1 MWRGC
6 SDFGAICVMITE
18 VLARRHCGRRGSI
31 NHRYGQCIIGVWP
44 GRGEQGGISDITAF
58 IQTEYHMC
66 SGLGVLICVGSKWK
80 KASVWTF
87 CTSSELRWR
96 PMTLLS
102 FPRCFRQLV
111 ARSPPDP
118 RCLCNKG
125 AQALDSGC
133 HGLDRPSLVLQGN
146 KNDSNV
152 LQGYLSAD
160 LHPTKIINNTPIFHE
175 LKSIILN

>member
-66 SGLGVLICVGSKWK
+66 SGLGVPICVGSKWK
-80 KASVWTF
+80 RQASEHFVPALSSASVPWRCCHF
-87 CTSSELRWR
+87 LGVSVSSSLEALLILAASVIKELRLW
-96 PMTLLS
+96 TLDVTAWIVQVW
-102 FPRCFRQLV
+102 FCREIKTTVTFF
-111 ARSPPDP
+111 
-118 RCLCNKG
+118 KG
-125 AQALDSGC
+125 IYQQIYTRRKL
-133 HGLDRPSLVLQGN
+133 
-146 KNDSNV
+146 
-152 LQGYLSAD
+152 
-160 LHPTKIINNTPIFHE
+160 
-175 LKSIILN
+175 